1 MGVDATQDNLP
12 QVKHVTYVYCSTVLR
27 THACP
32 TSETKHQ
39 RLLRVQLILSYIQQ
53 IGTTVIC

>member
-12 QVKHVTYVYCSTVLR
+12 QVEHVTYVYCSTVLR

-39 RLLRVQLILSYIQQ
+39 RLLRVQLILFATFSK
-53 IGTTVIC
+53 

>member
-12 QVKHVTYVYCSTVLR
+12 QVEHVTYVYCSTVLR
-27 THACP
+27 THACLM
-32 TSETKHQ
+32 SETKHQ